1 MDATQSRHQHHQL
14 VLATTILLLLGAAAA
29 VLQLF
34 VFAAALIALAVVPA
48 IAWFRTPEAADPD
61 TVLVLPAWLVADLR
75 QHRYHGGEV
84 AAVRS
89 LRERYPNLDP
99 AQAARMVRM
108 L

>member
-1 MDATQSRHQHHQL
+1 MDATQSRHQQHQL
-14 VLATTILLLLGAAAA
+14 LLATTILLLLGAAAA

-48 IAWFRTPEAADPD
+48 IVWFRTREVEHPDP
-61 TVLVLPAWLVADLR
+61 VLPAWLVSDLR
-75 QHRYHGGEV
+75 RHRYYGGEG

-89 LRERYPNLDP
+89 LCARYPGMGLD
-99 AQAARMVRM
+99 QAARIVRS

>member
-61 TVLVLPAWLVADLR
+61 PVLPAWLVADLR

-89 LRERYPNLDP
+89 LRERYPNLDL
-99 AQAARMVRM
+99 AQAVRIVRR

>member
-29 VLQLF
+29 TLQLF
-34 VFAAALIALAVVPA
+34 VFAAALVALAVVPA
-48 IAWFRTPEAADPD
+48 IAWFRAPEGEDPD
-61 TVLVLPAWLVADLR
+61 PVLPAWLVIDLR
-75 QHRYHGGEV
+75 QRRYSGGEV

-89 LRERYPNLDP
+89 LRERYPGLGL
-99 AQAARMVRM
+99 AQAVRIVRG